1 MFAIPWYVVLFVSIP
16 ESFLIIIL
24 GLALFNLE
32 IPYKKVLLI
41 STFSAIC
48 SYFVRQLPV
57 IFGLHTLIGVLLLTA
72 LLIWLGKVKPG
83 AAFLSIAVGF
93 VVYFLLQSI
102 ALPLFFLLTSENQEA
117 FVLNPWYCVAF
128 FIPIAVISA
137 LLYIILKKYHL
148 YIYDLKAGE
157 NESE

>member
-32 IPYKKVLLI
+32 IPYKKAGLI
-41 STFSAIC
+41 SVISAIC

-57 IFGLHTLIGVLLLTA
+57 IFGLHTLIGVLVLTG
-72 LLIWLGKVKPG
+72 LLIWLGKVKPWE
-83 AAFLSIAVGF
+83 ALISISGGF
-93 VVYFLLQSI
+93 VIYFLLESFL
-102 ALPLFFLLTSENQEA
+102 LPLFFLITSKNQEI
-117 FVLNPWYCVAF
+117 FVIDPRYCIVYF
-128 FIPIAVISA
+128 VPIAVITV
-137 LLYIILKKYHL
+137 LLYFILKKYHL
-148 YIYDLKAGE
+148 YIYDLKAGK